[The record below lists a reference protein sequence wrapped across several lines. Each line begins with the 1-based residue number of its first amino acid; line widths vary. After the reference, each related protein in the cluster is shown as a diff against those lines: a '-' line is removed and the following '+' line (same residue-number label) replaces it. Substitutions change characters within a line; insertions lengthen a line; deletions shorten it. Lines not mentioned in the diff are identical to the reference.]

1 MATKSLLLEPKRTSN
16 LVADYAKISVFIVT
30 SISALKNLRNYFISG
45 LLFWIPLGLSIVVIK
60 FFLELVN
67 DILPRE
73 YLPEALFQLDST
85 IPGSGI
91 IWVILIIILTGAL
104 VSNFVGRKLVEVWE
118 KILNKIP
125 GFRGIYKALKQL
137 SDTVLSPSGNS
148 FKKALLI
155 EYPRKGLWTI
165 AFQTGQ
171 YQGEIAEKIG
181 QEMVNIYVPTTP
193 NPTSGFFI
201 MLPKSDVIEL
211 DMSVYEAFKLIIS
224 TGVVEPNK

>member
-1 MATKSLLLEPKRTSN
+1 MKSLLLEPKRISN
-16 LVADYAKISVFIVT
+16 LVADYAKISVFIVI

-67 DILPRE
+67 DIVPPE
-73 YLPEALFQLDST
+73 YLPEALFNLDSS

-91 IWVILIIILTGAL
+91 IWVVLIIILTGAL
-104 VSNFVGRKLVEVWE
+104 VSNFIGRKLVEVWE

-148 FKKALLI
+148 FKKALLV

-181 QEMVNIYVPTTP
+181 QEMINIYVPTTP

-211 DMSVYEAFKLIIS
+211 DMSVDEAFKLIIS
-224 TGVVEPNK
+224 TGVVEPSK

>member
-1 MATKSLLLEPKRTSN
+1 MATKSLLLEPKRISN
-16 LVADYAKISVFIVT
+16 LVADYAKISVFIVI

-67 DILPRE
+67 DIVPPE
-73 YLPEALFQLDST
+73 YLPEALFNLDSS

-91 IWVILIIILTGAL
+91 IWVVLIIILTGAL
-104 VSNFVGRKLVEVWE
+104 VSNFIGRKLVEVWE

-148 FKKALLI
+148 FKKALLV

-181 QEMVNIYVPTTP
+181 QEMINIYVPTTP

-211 DMSVYEAFKLIIS
+211 DMSVDEAFKLIIS
-224 TGVVEPNK
+224 TGVVEPSK

>member
-1 MATKSLLLEPKRTSN
+1 M
-16 LVADYAKISVFIVT
+16 
-30 SISALKNLRNYFISG
+30 KNLRNYFISG

-67 DILPRE
+67 DIVPPE
-73 YLPEALFQLDST
+73 YLPEALFNLDSS

-91 IWVILIIILTGAL
+91 IWVVLIIILTGAL
-104 VSNFVGRKLVEVWE
+104 VSNFIGRKLVEVWE

-148 FKKALLI
+148 FKKALLV

-181 QEMVNIYVPTTP
+181 QEMINIYVPTTP

-211 DMSVYEAFKLIIS
+211 DMSVDEAFKLIIS
-224 TGVVEPNK
+224 TGVVEPSK